1 MQPLQ
6 AFDHPSF
13 QKMIDIAARATK
25 DINIPNRKATRK
37 HIIEVFKKN
46 LDQLRIRFSVRIS
59 FVAYTVQFSF

>member
-13 QKMIDIAARATK
+13 QKMIDITARATK
-25 DINIPNRKATRK
+25 DINIPNQKATRK